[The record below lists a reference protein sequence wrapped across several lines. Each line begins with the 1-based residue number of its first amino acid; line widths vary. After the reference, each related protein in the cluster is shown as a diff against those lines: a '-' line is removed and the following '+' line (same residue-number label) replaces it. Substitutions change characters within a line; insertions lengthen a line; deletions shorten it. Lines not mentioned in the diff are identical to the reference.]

1 MEYTL
6 ELMLPVPIPYYSE
19 SHEDTTL
26 LWRREFFLP
35 NPHLKHVMLREDS
48 TRYGIYDVGEN

>member
-1 MEYTL
+1 MEYF
-6 ELMLPVPIPYYSE
+6 PVLIPYYSE

-26 LWRREFFLP
+26 LWLRELFFP

-48 TRYGIYDVGEN
+48 TSYGIYDVGEN